1 MLRLFLI
8 LCGTCLFS
16 ACATW
21 GPVDTEKAELHL
33 RMGTS
38 LLENA
43 SYPQALSELLKAEQ
57 FDDSNPVIQ
66 NNLGLTYFARDR
78 FELAEKHLRKA
89 IELKPDYT
97 DAKNNLGRVL
107 IEENKFP
114 EAEKFLHEAMQDLTF
129 TSPEKPV
136 LNLGLSAFRQKKF
149 RPAKAL
155 LLKALEYQRS
165 NCLGQTL
172 YGRSLFELKEF
183 ANAASSLDRAVGFC
197 QNGQGDEPQYFGA
210 LAYYQ
215 LGESRKAIARLE
227 EIIRIYPNGRYRDR
241 ARTMLETMRK

>member
-8 LCGTCLFS
+8 LCCACTFG
-16 ACATW
+16 ACASW
-21 GPVDTEKAELHL
+21 GPVDSDKADLHL

-38 LLENA
+38 LLENG

-57 FDDSNPVIQ
+57 YDDTNPLIQ

-78 FELAEKHLRKA
+78 FDLAEKHIRKA
-89 IELKPDYT
+89 LELKPDYT
-97 DAKNNLGRVL
+97 DAKNNLGRIL
-107 IEENKFP
+107 IEESKFA
-114 EAEKFLHEAMQDLTF
+114 EADKILHEALQDLTF
-129 TSPEKPV
+129 TSPEKPY
-136 LNLGLSAFRQKKF
+136 LNLGLSAFRQRKF
-149 RPAKAL
+149 SQAKPL

-183 ANAASSLDRAVGFC
+183 ANAASTLDRAVGFC

-215 LGESRKAIARLE
+215 LGDSRKSVARLE